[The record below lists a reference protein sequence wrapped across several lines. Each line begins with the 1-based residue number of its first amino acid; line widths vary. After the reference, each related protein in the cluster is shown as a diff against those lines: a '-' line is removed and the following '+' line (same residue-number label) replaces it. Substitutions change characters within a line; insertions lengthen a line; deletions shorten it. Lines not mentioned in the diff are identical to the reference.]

1 MKNIILA
8 KTLIV
13 LNILYIVIYNSYFGW
28 NLTPMSDA
36 ERICDT
42 IVHYVDVIAI
52 IIYLTP
58 LAHLYE
64 KALKQ
69 LEDK

>member
-13 LNILYIVIYNSYFGW
+13 LNLLYIVIYNSYFGW
-28 NLTPMSDA
+28 NLHPMSDA

-52 IIYLTP
+52 FFYLLP
-58 LAHLYE
+58 LADLYE
-64 KALKQ
+64 KALKK